1 MNPTDLLLV
10 AVGGAL
16 GSMARYIVSVT
27 AGRMFGLDFPW
38 GTLTVNVVG
47 SFAMGLFVGLLALKF
62 DGSTALRLFF
72 AVGVLGGFTTFSSF
86 SLDTVVLWE
95 RGAVLAAAGYV
106 VASLVVSLGA
116 LAAGLALVRTLA

>member
-1 MNPTDLLLV
+1 MNPTDILLV

-16 GSMARYIVSVT
+16 GSIARYVVSVM
-27 AGRMFGLDFPW
+27 AGRMFGIGFPW
-38 GTLTVNVVG
+38 GTLAVNVAG
-47 SFAMGLFVGLLALKF
+47 SFAMGVFVGLLALKF
-62 DGSTALRLFF
+62 DGSTALRLFV

-95 RGAVLAAAGYV
+95 RGAVLSAAGYV
-106 VASLVVSLGA
+106 AASLVVSLGA